1 MMVKYMAED
10 LKKKRRNKVDD
21 YRKAVLASVTLQKHI
36 EEDWSLDYK
45 FYYGAQLQKEN
56 KEKPLTPDIFLKDLS
71 GDQIDIVGDVKRS
84 VPSNLP
90 DRDDETSVKSWQ
102 ISGKVRSYL
111 ETRWSSITQ
120 QLKDY
125 DDEFENT
132 TNPHDLFFLFKND
145 YSKGFK
151 AWRAN
156 LEHASQNDIESE
168 LNYSVRNNLVGLPYH
183 EEIGS
188 DVKTLRIE
196 KNGEFSNSQLN
207 DFFEESECELK
218 YDKCAKKIEEKQIA
232 VVDEAHNTPIEYVM
246 LILWLTIFDEINRN
260 LYSEDLLERVKK
272 YEKEEKVM
280 IEADLNSIINY
291 LDEYYVLDV
300 YDTRDGAQ
308 GQREQFSRNLVK
320 KAMKKF
326 EKIDLVDVQKV
337 RKGRNPKYEVV
348 YEPLTEKGAQDALGN
363 IVESLD
369 DKGILTREG
378 KEPDRSKQKSV
389 LDF

>member
-1 MMVKYMAED
+1 MMVRYMAED
-10 LKKKRRNKVDD
+10 LKKERRNEVDD
-21 YRKAVLASVTLQKHI
+21 YRKAVLASVTLNKHI
-36 EEDWSLDYK
+36 EEDWNLDYK
-45 FYYGAQLQKEN
+45 FYYGAQLQKEG
-56 KEKPLTPDIFLKDLS
+56 KERPLTPDIFLEDLS

-90 DRDDETSVKSWQ
+90 DRDEETSVKTWQ
-102 ISGKVRSYL
+102 TSEKVRSYL
-111 ETRWSSITQ
+111 ERYWSSITQ

-151 AWRAN
+151 AWKAN
-156 LEHASQNDIESE
+156 LEHASQNDLQSN

-196 KNGEFSNSQLN
+196 KNGDFSNSQLN
-207 DFFEESECELK
+207 AFFEESECELK
-218 YDKCAKKIEEKQIA
+218 YSKCAKKIEEKQIA

-260 LYSEDLLERVKK
+260 AYSEDLLERVKK
-272 YEKEEKVM
+272 YERQEEVM
-280 IEADLNSIINY
+280 IKADLNSIVNY
-291 LDEYYVLDV
+291 LDKYYVLDV
-300 YDTRDGAQ
+300 YDTREGSQDY
-308 GQREQFSRNLVK
+308 REQFSRKLVK
-320 KAMKKF
+320 KAMRKF
-326 EKIDLVDVQKV
+326 EKIDLVDVERIRQ
-337 RKGRNPKYEVV
+337 GENPRYEVV
-348 YEPLTEKGAQDALGN
+348 YEPLTEKGSQDALGS

-369 DKGILTREG
+369 DNGILTRQG
-378 KEPDRSKQKSV
+378 KEPDRSEQKSV